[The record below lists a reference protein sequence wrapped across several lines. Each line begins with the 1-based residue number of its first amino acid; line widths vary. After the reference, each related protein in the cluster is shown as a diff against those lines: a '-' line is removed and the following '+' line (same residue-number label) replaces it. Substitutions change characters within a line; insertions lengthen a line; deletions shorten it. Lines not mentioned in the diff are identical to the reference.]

1 MLSVIPG
8 MAVKLD
14 PRQTNNAA
22 RVPSGG
28 ARGAAASRRRARP
41 HRARDALPRL
51 IPTGVPGMS
60 AFELAVGDAAGAHT
74 DAEIATYVTRIMAS
88 AGE

>member
-1 MLSVIPG
+1 
-8 MAVKLD
+8 
-14 PRQTNNAA
+14 
-22 RVPSGG
+22 
-28 ARGAAASRRRARP
+28 
-41 HRARDALPRL
+41 
-51 IPTGVPGMS
+51 MS